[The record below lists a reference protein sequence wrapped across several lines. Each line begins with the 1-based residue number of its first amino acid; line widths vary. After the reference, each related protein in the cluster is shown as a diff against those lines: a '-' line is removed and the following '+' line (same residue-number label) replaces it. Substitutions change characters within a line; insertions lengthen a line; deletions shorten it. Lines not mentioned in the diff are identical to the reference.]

1 MTADVETIVVGAGV
15 IGLAI
20 TLEVAAR
27 GRHVLVLEQHAHTG
41 SETTSRNSE
50 VVHAGLYYPPGS
62 LKART
67 CLAGRTLLYR
77 FAADNGVP
85 FRRCGKLL
93 IATSAEDVAKLA
105 HIAANAAACGVD
117 DLSFLTAADVRAM
130 EPSITCV
137 SGLLSP
143 STGIIDGHAFLDAL
157 EGNMQS
163 LGGEMVLNARVSGLQ
178 RCPSG
183 YQVWVAA
190 GAATTT
196 AITCRNLVIAG
207 GLHSSALATLL
218 FADPASRYH
227 PPATHFAKG
236 HYFSISGKV
245 PFQRLIY
252 PVPEAG
258 GLGVHLTLDIAG
270 HAKLGPDIT
279 FVDRISY
286 AFQDDDGAR
295 RKRFLAETARW
306 WPGVADADL
315 QPGTT
320 GIRPKLS
327 GPGEPAADFA
337 VHDERQHGM
346 AGLVALYGIESP
358 GLTAALAIAQHV
370 AALLD

>member
-236 HYFSISGKV
+236 HYFSVAGKV

>member
-20 TLEVAAR
+20 TLEVAVR

-236 HYFSISGKV
+236 HYFSVAGKV